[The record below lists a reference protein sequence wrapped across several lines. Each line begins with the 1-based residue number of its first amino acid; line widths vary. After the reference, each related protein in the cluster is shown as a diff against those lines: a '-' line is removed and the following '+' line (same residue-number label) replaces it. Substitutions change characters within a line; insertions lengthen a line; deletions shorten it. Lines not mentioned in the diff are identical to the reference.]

1 MGGCRPVLSAINL
14 QHWCWM
20 QSPRFR
26 LVVWYTSAA
35 GQSSYDDDDDDDD
48 EE

>member
-1 MGGCRPVLSAINL
+1 
-14 QHWCWM
+14 M

-48 EE
+48 DEWVGVAVLPLH